1 MKEDNIETGENGNK
15 DPYQIE
21 DFKSSDDC
29 RDDYT
34 NLEMIDY
41 NRDNTGWTKIC
52 TAVSYYYSWD

>member
-41 NRDNTGWTKIC
+41 NRDYTGWTIIC